1 MSEYLG
7 DKDTNGNYEQNS
19 QTNKKGD
26 QSIFDIEPDKHEHLN
41 PNGFLKGVNQ
51 IMENNPLL
59 VNNNKI
65 GIHNNEDIIQN
76 KKRESENLHTF
87 LSTEKDLESMFD
99 NYSSSNDETSELN
112 KISQYKNDNEICDIS
127 DNNEEI
133 LSDQNNRDG
142 EEENTFDKN
151 NCQVVVRIRPKKKE
165 DKLCDDLSKNV
176 NCNDVKNIKYNNNC
190 ICINNQKFLFD
201 KVFKQEAHQ
210 EDVYSYLSDKFLDN
224 LFDGYNCTI
233 FAYGQTGSG
242 KTYTM
247 GFDYIN
253 KVTENIGILPRFLND
268 IFNMIEKKQKAN
280 NITFD
285 TSCTY
290 IEIYNEEIIDL
301 IDFSEEDYDDKIG
314 NKCNAPAINTVTNNK
329 DLKIN
334 NKKKKKKREI
344 NKNIS
349 IREDINKKEIILM
362 GVKTAKVSNV
372 EDSFAI
378 LHKGNLLRTTERTF
392 MNDKSSRSHAIF
404 TINLIQRKNVIVEN
418 GPTNEVNT
426 GADIENA
433 KNIKKGN
440 QKSNNDINDSTNTLL
455 NERVMI
461 TSESNN
467 ANKIEESEK
476 KEEII
481 CSKLHF
487 VDLAGSER
495 AKRTETKGNRLK
507 EAININ
513 YGLLSL
519 SNVIYGLSSKKK
531 VQHIPYRNSKLTRI
545 LQDSLGGNS
554 KTVMIACISV
564 EPSDFYETFST
575 VKYAART
582 KQIKNN
588 PIINYDM
595 NNLIINDL
603 RKQLFN
609 LNLELKKYKVEC
621 KDKYNFNDDK
631 KLKELSDQNCKLL
644 KKIKNLNI
652 KRKKLICLIFYYISL
667 IRKNDNPQENSTT
680 SFAKDAECCASPKS
694 ANKEENKNDKLYN
707 LNSIENTKI
716 GCQNNYLDST
726 NCKKEDSNIIP
737 HKNNQTELECVND
750 LTIKGVISTTNDGIE
765 KNEKEEIP
773 IKLDKICGMCEK
785 INIIENE
792 ETNDFDFSFLENKH
806 LFLNLEKDK
815 KCVEDIFRQYELNK
829 FNEKKLNDLNKK
841 YINIFEKNKGYEKK
855 INELNKIIKK
865 MKKGSKVKLN
875 EKYNK
880 EKGRKSAK
888 DPEGKNYYNFLFSK
902 KNNDKKKVSKKK
914 IKKSYNNSRHN
925 IGEDTIKSASSLNK
939 LKSVYNLF
947 LGSKTRKGYYSEIEL
962 EREVKNKIQRK
973 KSEKEK
979 RKCYTDTDISSSTK
993 KNITFVEYIM
1003 NYLSGNQNEKDL
1015 CFQVL
1020 REYKKRRKMLSKMNN
1035 KNGKDDQTLENMEGN
1050 KNCLEENDQDFVF
1063 SDLFFSSNNIYD
1075 NLFGPSEKLKKIFEK
1090 KSGTNF
1096 NNENYHYYDKK
1107 ESQNNEDQ
1115 IFDNFNSKFSK
1126 GCIEESLQQFKNYQT
1141 KIKDEQFSSSEND
1154 EDSEDESCRSMY
1166 SNCSGDSHVSPN
1178 FLKNKLNKLQ
1188 KIIKQDICKIKQV
1201 NKEKKEYNTKNEILT
1216 NSIVD
1221 LKKKLQYLQINSNN
1235 NTKNCKNIE
1244 SMKHNL
1250 TKITKEKEK
1259 IQKKLNENEQQIKH
1273 LKVDIMKMKNNFL
1286 KTSTLLKE
1294 EQKKHNNII
1303 QKKENLITKLHE
1315 REEIYINKLKKKE
1328 EISKQA
1334 YSKLLKRN
1342 KELIEQLKQ
1351 LKKKQNAHDKVEK
1364 NENKNVNLIR
1374 NITNNKYKS
1383 KLKKNEQVI
1392 EEKTDNLIDQSNL
1405 VREINVDNISSIT
1418 IDEKVENE
1426 INMNTDVEYDTE
1438 SDINNLDPSG
1448 EWEISTIDSILSDCV
1463 NSPCKNSDV
1472 SVLIKKRNSTLAQSI
1487 NKIKDEEYVFQNI
1500 LKNDIKKNKFLKDF
1514 LKKKNIKKKISPIR
1528 TKLEKEKFMNKNV
1541 SKILQALYVK
1551 RQNEGEDNEK
1561 NEIVD
1566 NQNEKSINL
1575 ILDKGERN
1583 KDTDKLLTNK
1593 FYEEKI
1599 DEDVLYYEE
1608 KLKESN
1614 ENIKNLKRNLIKKKE
1629 EVMLQKVVKHLF
1641 KKLHYN
1647 YKKRKENEKKVNSLK
1662 KFIYS
1667 ENLFI
1672 SKIYNNFVFTND
1684 LLLNN
1689 STMPPPDQL
1698 LKKNNYFSQFY
1709 SKKLPNI
1716 ENIKYDDNFKNQ
1728 KSCEI
1733 LKQGKNILNS
1743 SFCEGT
1749 ENITNFNPNNTAY
1762 LYKTNNLDNEFL
1774 ENPISKYKRRNT
1786 YSLYKEI
1793 GENSEQ
1799 NNNEIN
1805 LKKRSNKSR
1814 LMENI
1819 YLGHCSKKRM
1829 ILSSLTNPNIPNENN
1844 QKGSNNSHDADKL
1857 NMEENNNHCVDP
1869 NSDCIPYENYDNAQ
1883 VELSDKRIVN
1893 LINKK
1898 IDSKQSENFINYC
1911 ENNME
1916 GRKKLMEQNNYPGL
1930 KVLFDMP
1937 LNSYIKRKSI
1947 DNCYI
1952 LYSGKNEEKDE
1963 TYNEIVNSLGAQDLP
1978 QLISSNNK
1986 KEDATHCEAV
1996 NKESPNFIE
2005 NAEKVDNQDSN
2016 NVTDHT
2022 NSHINNECNN
2032 QGGDINKGETT
2043 KIKKN
2048 INKICTMVPKKCK
2061 NNGNDNNLVKEN
2073 VTKDA
2078 TETINAKLTNNNDKV
2093 KNSLTI
2099 DGKDKKTK
2107 SRSIN
2112 LKTKIRKI
2120 ETNNSMPPKVQTID
2134 EEKKRTSNSKREK
2147 NNKNLMINSGRN
2159 NLCNLAKGIGQ
2170 PIDKNKENEMNNG
2183 NCTDVEPERNNSFNC
2198 EIDKE
2203 YLKQMEKIHEE
2214 SINTFKN
2221 KIKDITIKVDT
2232 LRDINNAEGNFIG
2245 NNISIHNRGNNISY
2259 DNYNYYENLNT
2270 CGESYNNLI
2279 SEKSYKNVCIKNCH
2293 KYGVTGLCVKET
2305 NNSTLQFLSSSLNS
2319 IKLWDNKKEI
2329 WNYEHVNIKNE
2340 KSTFINSLIISFQ
2353 NNCFFAGINSYVH
2366 LFDIRTSPKFL
2377 QKYYYS
2383 DKNDGSLLVS
2393 LLNDRSNYIPLILH
2407 HGNYNGS
2414 AHDPMLMSNQN
2425 GLIDEPGVLSSSF
2438 PTEGSQKGSENEN
2451 IRNNQ
2456 TNNLNENETYDGRHN
2471 NGENCE
2477 NGNIEDQNSKDKL
2490 KIIKEVD
2497 NFQSEYCICACGN
2510 ENFIKV
2516 FDIRKNGDNMW
2527 LAKIPVTNKIEYITH
2542 IPMKKNT
2549 KNNLKN
2555 TNILKNIII
2564 ASRDKTV
2571 KIWKKGWVSFYPPS
2585 YDWCTSLSHFP
2596 LTDLIQNKNPSYNIN
2611 ENFDENKNIFSNYDS
2626 LVVSGSRD
2634 SHLRFW
2640 LYSTDGASNE
2650 FNRFMK
2656 IIKNAHKVDI
2666 TCVSKYQGNNFITT
2680 DRDGFIQMWDC
2691 NILFKE
2697 TDKFLVGM
2705 DLHNTY
2711 MNLMVNKI
2719 GKMFRHS
2726 TSPINKIAYHEN
2738 TFLTASND
2746 GSIKIFYEK

>member
-19 QTNKKGD
+19 QQTKKGD
-26 QSIFDIEPDKHEHLN
+26 QSIFDIEPDKHEDLN
-41 PNGFLKGVNQ
+41 FNGFLKGVNQ
-51 IMENNPLL
+51 VVENDPLL
-59 VNNNKI
+59 VNNNNNNNKI
-65 GIHNNEDIIQN
+65 GIPNNEDVMQN
-76 KKRESENLHTF
+76 KKRESENLHTL
-87 LSTEKDLESMFD
+87 LSTEKDFESIFD
-99 NYSSSNDETSELN
+99 NYSSSNDETNELN
-112 KISQYKNDNEICDIS
+112 KINQYKNDDEICDVS

-142 EEENTFDKN
+142 EEETTFDKN

-165 DKLCDDLSKNV
+165 NKLCDDLTKNV

-201 KVFKQEAHQ
+201 KVFKQEAQQ
-210 EDVYSYLSDKFLDN
+210 EDVYSYLSDNFLDN

-253 KVTENIGILPRFLND
+253 KVTEHVGILPRFLND
-268 IFNMIEKKQKAN
+268 IFNMIEKKQKTN

-301 IDFSEEDYDDKIG
+301 IDSSEEDYDDKIG
-314 NKCNAPAINTVTNNK
+314 NRCNVSAINTVTNNK

-404 TINLIQRKNVIVEN
+404 TINLIQRKNVTMEN
-418 GPTNEVNT
+418 GPPNEVNT
-426 GADIENA
+426 SADIENA
-433 KNIKKGN
+433 KNIKTGN
-440 QKSNNDINDSTNTLL
+440 QKINNDINDSTNAPL
-455 NERVMI
+455 NERIMT

-467 ANKIEESEK
+467 GNKIEESEK

-582 KQIKNN
+582 KKIKNN

-667 IRKNDNPQENSTT
+667 IRKNDYQPNSTT
-680 SFAKDAECCASPKS
+680 CLVKEAECCTSPKS
-694 ANKEENKNDKLYN
+694 ANIEESKNDNPFN
-707 LNSIENTKI
+707 LNSIENSKI
-716 GCQNNYLDST
+716 VCQDNYLDST
-726 NCKKEDSNIIP
+726 SCKKEDNNAVD
-737 HKNNQTELECVND
+737 HKNNQAELECVNGSA
-750 LTIKGVISTTNDGIE
+750 IKRVVSSTDDGAE
-765 KNEKEEIP
+765 KNEKGEVP

-880 EKGRKSAK
+880 AKGRKSAK
-888 DPEGKNYYNFLFSK
+888 GPESKIDYNFLFSK
-902 KNNDKKKVSKKK
+902 KNNDKKKVAKKK
-914 IKKSYNNSRHN
+914 IKKSYNSSRHN
-925 IGEDTIKSASSLNK
+925 IGEDVEKSVDSLNK

-947 LGSKTRKGYYSEIEL
+947 CSDKIRKGYYSEIEL

-993 KNITFVEYIM
+993 KNTTFVEYIM
-1003 NYLSGNQNEKDL
+1003 NYLSGNQNEKDW

-1020 REYKKRRKMLSKMNN
+1020 REYKKRRRMLSKM
-1035 KNGKDDQTLENMEGN
+1035 DN
-1050 KNCLEENDQDFVF
+1050 KNCLEENDQDLVF
-1063 SDLFFSSNNIYD
+1063 SDLFFSSNNIYSD
-1075 NLFGPSEKLKKIFEK
+1075 LLGPSEKFKKIFEK
-1090 KSGTNF
+1090 KNETNF
-1096 NNENYHYYDKK
+1096 NENYDYYDKN

-1115 IFDNFNSKFSK
+1115 IFGKFDSKFSK
-1126 GCIEESLQQFKNYQT
+1126 GHIEESLQQFKNCQT
-1141 KIKDEQFSSSEND
+1141 KMKEEQFSSSEND
-1154 EDSEDESCRSMY
+1154 EDSEDESCRSMS
-1166 SNCSGDSHVSPN
+1166 SNSSGNSNVSPN
-1178 FLKNKLNKLQ
+1178 FLKSKLNKLQ

-1235 NTKNCKNIE
+1235 NNKNCKNIE
-1244 SMKHNL
+1244 SMKQNL

-1342 KELIEQLKQ
+1342 KELLDQLKQ
-1351 LKKKQNAHDKVEK
+1351 LKKKQNIHDKVEK
-1364 NENKNVNLIR
+1364 NENKNVNLIQ
-1374 NITNNKYKS
+1374 NAMNNNKA
-1383 KLKKNEQVI
+1383 KLKKKEQAI

-1405 VREINVDNISSIT
+1405 VSEINVDNISSIM

-1426 INMNTDVEYDTE
+1426 INMDTDVEYDTE
-1438 SDINNLDPSG
+1438 SDKNNLDPSG
-1448 EWEISTIDSILSDCV
+1448 EWEISTINSILSDCV
-1463 NSPCKNSDV
+1463 NSSCKNSDV
-1472 SVLIKKRNSTLAQSI
+1472 SVLIKKRNSSLTQSI
-1487 NKIKDEEYVFQNI
+1487 NKIKDEEYVLQNI

-1514 LKKKNIKKKISPIR
+1514 LKKKNIKKKISPIK

-1541 SKILQALYVK
+1541 AKILQALYVK

-1566 NQNEKSINL
+1566 NQNEESINL
-1575 ILDKGERN
+1575 VLDTKEKN
-1583 KDTDKLLTNK
+1583 KDTEKLLTNK

-1614 ENIKNLKRNLIKKKE
+1614 ENIKNLKRSLIKKKE
-1629 EVMLQKVVKHLF
+1629 EMMLQKVVKDLL
-1641 KKLHYN
+1641 KKLYSN

-1709 SKKLPNI
+1709 SKKLTNI
-1716 ENIKYDDNFKNQ
+1716 ENIKYDNNFKNPQ
-1728 KSCEI
+1728 SCEI
-1733 LKQGKNILNS
+1733 LKQGKNLLNS

-1749 ENITNFNPNNTAY
+1749 ENITHFNPNNTSY
-1762 LYKTNNLDNEFL
+1762 LYKTNNLDNELL
-1774 ENPISKYKRRNT
+1774 ENPISKFKRRNT
-1786 YSLYKEI
+1786 YSLYKEVC
-1793 GENSEQ
+1793 ENSEP
-1799 NNNEIN
+1799 NNEIN
-1805 LKKRSNKSR
+1805 LKKRNNKSR

-1819 YLGHCSKKRM
+1819 YLGHCNKKRM

-1844 QKGSNNSHDADKL
+1844 QKCLNNLHDTDKL
-1857 NMEENNNHCVDP
+1857 NMEENNNHFVDP
-1869 NSDCIPYENYDNAQ
+1869 ISDCIAYENDDNAQ
-1883 VELSDKRIVN
+1883 VELSDKQTIN

-1898 IDSKQSENFINYC
+1898 VDPKQSENFINYC
-1911 ENNME
+1911 ENNIE
-1916 GRKKLMEQNNYPGL
+1916 GRQKLVEKNNYPGL

-1952 LYSGKNEEKDE
+1952 LYSGRNEEKDE
-1963 TYNEIVNSLGAQDLP
+1963 SCNEIMNNLGTQNLSQP
-1978 QLISSNNK
+1978 ISPSNE
-1986 KEDATHCEAV
+1986 KEDTTYCEGA
-1996 NKESPNFIE
+1996 NKESISLVE
-2005 NAEKVDNQDSN
+2005 N
-2016 NVTDHT
+2016 
-2022 NSHINNECNN
+2022 
-2032 QGGDINKGETT
+2032 GDIN

-2061 NNGNDNNLVKEN
+2061 NNGNNKNICKEVEKKEDNNLGKEN
-2073 VTKDA
+2073 VTKDG
-2078 TETINAKLTNNNDKV
+2078 TETINAKLTSNNDKV

-2120 ETNNSMPPKVQTID
+2120 EINNSMPPKEQTID
-2134 EEKKRTSNSKREK
+2134 EEKKRTSNNKHEK
-2147 NNKNLMINSGRN
+2147 NNKNLMINSGGN
-2159 NLCNLAKGIGQ
+2159 NLCNLTKGIGQ
-2170 PIDKNKENEMNNG
+2170 TIDKNKGNEMNNG
-2183 NCTDVEPERNNSFNC
+2183 NCTDVEVERNNSFNC

-2232 LRDINNAEGNFIG
+2232 LRDITNAEGPFSG

-2270 CGESYNNLI
+2270 CGDSYTNLT
-2279 SEKSYKNVCIKNCH
+2279 SEKSYKNICIKNCH

-2305 NNSTLQFLSSSLNS
+2305 NNNTLQFFSSSLNS

-2340 KSTFINSLIISFQ
+2340 KSTFINSLIVSFQ

-2366 LFDIRTSPKFL
+2366 LFDIRTSPKIL

-2383 DKNDGSLLVS
+2383 DKNDGSLLIS

-2407 HGNYNGS
+2407 NGNYNGS
-2414 AHDPMLMSNQN
+2414 PNDPMVLSNQN
-2425 GLIDEPGVLSSSF
+2425 GLMDEPGVLSSSF
-2438 PTEGSQKGSENEN
+2438 PTEGSQKGSEYEN
-2451 IRNNQ
+2451 IKNNQ
-2456 TNNLNENETYDGRHN
+2456 TNNLNENEAYDGQHN
-2471 NGENCE
+2471 NKENCE

-2490 KIIKEVD
+2490 KTIKEVD
-2497 NFQSEYCICACGN
+2497 SFQSEYCICACGN

-2549 KNNLKN
+2549 KNNFKN

-2585 YDWCTSLSHFP
+2585 YDWCTSLSYFP

-2626 LVVSGSRD
+2626 LVISGSRD

-2640 LYSTDGASNE
+2640 LYSTDGTSNE

-2666 TCVSKYQGNNFITT
+2666 TCVSKYQGNSFITT